1 MKKKYYLILLFI
13 IFIISVGFIF
23 YKNSIKNLKIG
34 NNKNSQEIVDY
45 ILNLSSYEAEV
56 TVNITSNKNSNKYIL
71 KQKYQ
76 KDKEHIQEVIEPS
89 NIAGV
94 KIINDGKNLKIENSN
109 LNLNEIIE
117 NYTNLENNNLDL
129 SMFIDEYK
137 NSNESN
143 YEEKDD
149 EIIMKVKND
158 KVLEILKKLLCAV
171 DEQYN
176 KTKFLNLLNYKHLLM
191 TSAQVMELTEKEQN
205 TFVFEVLYNIYTSVK
220 ERYF

>member
-1 MKKKYYLILLFI
+1 MKNKKIIIILILVIVI
-13 IFIISVGFIF
+13 ILIASFTFFRGKMS
-23 YKNSIKNLKIG
+23 KNLKIG
-34 NNKNSQEIVDY
+34 NNTTSQEIVNY
-45 ILNLSSYEAEV
+45 ILSINSYETKVEV
-56 TVNITSNKNSNKYIL
+56 EVKSNKNSNKYII
-71 KQKYQ
+71 KQKY
-76 KDKEHIQEVIEPS
+76 DGIEDNSQEVIEPN

-158 KVLEILKKLLCAV
+158 KENIYVKEKILYINKKTYKPVKLEIK
-171 DEQYN
+171 DN
-176 KTKFLNLLNYKHLLM
+176 K
-191 TSAQVMELTEKEQN
+191 QKERIYI
-205 TFVFEVLYNIYTSVK
+205 LYNEVEINV
-220 ERYF
+220 

>member
-89 NIAGV
+89 NIAGG

-158 KVLEILKKLLCAV
+158 KENIYVKEKILYINKKTYKPVKLEIK
-171 DEQYN
+171 DN
-176 KTKFLNLLNYKHLLM
+176 K
-191 TSAQVMELTEKEQN
+191 QKERIYI
-205 TFVFEVLYNIYTSVK
+205 LYNEVEINV
-220 ERYF
+220 

>member
-94 KIINDGKNLKIENSN
+94 KIIKEGKNLRLENSN
-109 LNLNEIIE
+109 LNLTSMFE
-117 NYTNLENNNLDL
+117 NYQYISDNSLDL
-129 SMFIDEYK
+129 CSFIEDYK
-137 NSNESN
+137 KGEKSEWK
-143 YEEKDD
+143 EKDGK
-149 EIIMKVKND
+149 IIMETNRESKQRILYIDAKSGNPEKMEIKDNNKNIA
-158 KVLEILKKLLCAV
+158 VYIL
-171 DEQYN
+171 
-176 KTKFLNLLNYKHLLM
+176 YK
-191 TSAQVMELTEKEQN
+191 
-205 TFVFEVLYNIYTSVK
+205 EVSVNS
-220 ERYF
+220 